1 MLALISADSRRWKLF
16 GGRIV
21 KPVAAFVL
29 CCAAFLFVDNA
40 GRAGELKAG
49 KARIDITPPLS
60 LKPALG
66 GYGDRMNK
74 PATGVH
80 DRIFAKALVLTDG
93 TQKFA
98 LVTVDALGFAPPVK
112 TAMLDRLAGKGFSAD
127 NMMLLASHSH
137 TAIEMNALNP
147 LNDFQVPQL
156 GLHNPPLFELTMK
169 RLAQVVADAE
179 KELVPV
185 AVGTSSTKLE
195 GWNRN
200 RRIPG
205 GIVDPELTVMRID
218 RLDGRPF
225 AVFVNWTAH
234 PTFMSEVDMWFSG
247 DWPGHMQR
255 TLESL
260 IGGDVQAMYAN
271 GAEGDQSTIAR
282 PDSGESHWE
291 RAERYG
297 RDVGV
302 VAYGVWQKIS
312 PTLRPAFGFWREE
325 IELPKRQWH
334 PNFRETGGKEYGMT
348 EELLREMLPK
358 LFPARSASVSLR
370 LGDLVIVGIPGEMA
384 AKLGLEV
391 KRRTAEI
398 TGAKHPIIGG
408 LADEWIS
415 YILPLEQYNLGKYEA
430 SMSFYG
436 PTLAEVIVKG
446 ALAGVENLQK
456 HMQSTNQARN

>member
-1 MLALISADSRRWKLF
+1 MK
-16 GGRIV
+16 IV
-21 KPVAAFVL
+21 VTVL
-29 CCAAFLFVDNA
+29 LGCAAFLLVLEPAWAAD
-40 GRAGELKAG
+40 LKAG
-49 KARIDITPPLS
+49 RARIDITPPLA

-80 DRIFAKALVLTDG
+80 DRIFAKVLILSEGDK
-93 TQKFA
+93 KFA
-98 LVTVDALGFAPPVK
+98 LITVDALGFAPPVK
-112 TAMLDRLAGKGFSAD
+112 TAVLDRLAGKGWTAD
-127 NMMLLASHSH
+127 NLMLLASHSH

-156 GLHNPPLFELTMK
+156 GLHNPPLFELTMN
-169 RLAQVVADAE
+169 RLAQVMLEAE

-185 AVGTSSTKLE
+185 AVGTSSIKLE

-205 GIVDPELTVMRID
+205 GITDPELTVARID

-234 PTFMSEVDMWFSG
+234 PTFMGSEDMWFSG
-247 DWPGHMQR
+247 DWPGQMQR

-260 IGGDVQAMYAN
+260 IGDDVQAMYAN
-271 GAEGDQSTIAR
+271 GAEGDQTTIAR
-282 PDSGESHWE
+282 PNSGESHWE

-297 RDVGV
+297 RDLAVN
-302 VAYGVWQKIS
+302 AWGVWQKIS
-312 PTLRPAFGFWREE
+312 PARNPAFGFWRQE

-358 LFPARSASVSLR
+358 LFPTRTASVSLR
-370 LGDLVIVGIPGEMA
+370 LGDLLIVGIPGELA
-384 AKLGLEV
+384 AGLGLEV
-391 KRRTAEI
+391 KRRAGEI
-398 TGAKHPIIGG
+398 TGARHPIIGG

-415 YILPLEQYNLGKYEA
+415 YILPIEQYSMGKYEA

-436 PTLAEVIVKG
+436 PTLADVIVKG

-456 HMQSTNQARN
+456 HMQTTKQASN

>member
-1 MLALISADSRRWKLF
+1 VRTAVS
-16 GGRIV
+16 V
-21 KPVAAFVL
+21 FV
-29 CCAAFLFVDNA
+29 CCAIALCFCGEDVSSA
-40 GRAGELKAG
+40 AELKAG
-49 KARIDITPPLS
+49 RARIDITPPLS

-66 GYGDRMNK
+66 GYGERMNR

-80 DRIFAKALVLTDG
+80 DRIFAKVLMLSDG
-93 TQKFA
+93 SKKFA

-112 TAMLDRLAGKGFSAD
+112 TAVLDRLAGKGWTAD
-127 NMMLLASHSH
+127 NLMLLASHSH

-156 GLHNPPLFELTMK
+156 GLHNPPLFELTMN

-185 AVGTSSTKLE
+185 AVGTSSIKLD

-205 GIVDPELTVMRID
+205 GVTDPELTVTRID
-218 RLDGRPF
+218 RLDGKPF

-234 PTFMSEVDMWFSG
+234 PTFMSEADMWFSG

-271 GAEGDQSTIAR
+271 GAEGDQTTVAR
-282 PDSGESHWE
+282 PNSGESHWE

-297 RDVGV
+297 RDIGV
-302 VAYGVWQKIS
+302 AAWGVWQK
-312 PTLRPAFGFWREE
+312 TLPVPDAAFFFWREE

-348 EELLREMLPK
+348 EDLLREMLPK
-358 LFPARSASVSLR
+358 LFPTRTASVSLR
-370 LGDLVIVGIPGEMA
+370 LGDLVIVGIPGELA

-391 KRRTAEI
+391 KRRTGEI

-415 YILPLEQYNLGKYEA
+415 YILPIEQYNLGKYEA

-436 PTLAEVIVKG
+436 PTLADVIVKG
-446 ALAGVENLQK
+446 ALAGVTNLQK
-456 HMQSTNQARN
+456 HMQATKPASN

>member
-1 MLALISADSRRWKLF
+1 MKTPATVL
-16 GGRIV
+16 
-21 KPVAAFVL
+21 L
-29 CCAAFLFVDNA
+29 CCALSLASFIVDQSTVGA
-40 GRAGELKAG
+40 AELKAG
-49 KARIDITPPLS
+49 RARIDITPPLS

-66 GYGDRMNK
+66 GYGDRMNR

-80 DRIFAKALVLTDG
+80 DRIFAKVLVLSQADK
-93 TQKFA
+93 KFA
-98 LVTVDALGFAPPVK
+98 LVNVDALGFAPPVK
-112 TAMLDRLAGKGFSAD
+112 TAVLDRLAGKGWTAD
-127 NMMLLASHSH
+127 NLMLLASHSH

-156 GLHNPPLFELTMK
+156 GLHNPPLFELTMN
-169 RLAQVVADAE
+169 RLAQVVAEAE
-179 KELVPV
+179 KQLVPV
-185 AVGTSSTKLE
+185 AVGTSSIKLD

-205 GIVDPELTVMRID
+205 GITDTELTVTRID
-218 RLDGRPF
+218 RLDGKPF

-234 PTFMSEVDMWFSG
+234 PTFMSEDDMWFSG

-260 IGGDVQAMYAN
+260 IGDDVQAMYAN
-271 GAEGDQSTIAR
+271 GAEGDQSTVAR
-282 PDSGESHWE
+282 PNSGESHWE

-302 VAYGVWQKIS
+302 VAWGVWQKIS
-312 PTLRPAFGFWREE
+312 PVSNAAFGFWREE

-348 EELLREMLPK
+348 EDLLREMLPK
-358 LFPARSASVSLR
+358 LFPTRTASLSLR
-370 LGDLVIVGIPGEMA
+370 LGDLVIVGIPGELA

-391 KRRTAEI
+391 KRRAGEI

-415 YILPLEQYNLGKYEA
+415 YILPIEQYNLGKYEA

-436 PTLAEVIVKG
+436 PTLSDVIVKG
-446 ALAGVENLQK
+446 ALDGVTNLQK
-456 HMQSTNQARN
+456 HVQAAN

>member
-1 MLALISADSRRWKLF
+1 L
-16 GGRIV
+16 
-21 KPVAAFVL
+21 L
-29 CCAAFLFVDNA
+29 CCAGSFALWLVEQQAAGAAELRA
-40 GRAGELKAG
+40 GR
-49 KARIDITPPLS
+49 ARIDITPPLS

-66 GYGDRMNK
+66 GYGDRMNQ

-80 DRIFAKALVLTDG
+80 DRIFAKALVLSDG
-93 TQKFA
+93 GKKFA

-112 TAMLDRLAGKGFSAD
+112 TAVLDRLAGKGWTAD
-127 NMMLLASHSH
+127 NLMLLASHSH

-147 LNDFQVPQL
+147 LNDFRVPQL
-156 GLHNPPLFELTMK
+156 GLHNPPLFELTMN

-185 AVGTSSTKLE
+185 AVGTSSIKLE

-205 GIVDPELTVMRID
+205 GTTDPELTVARID

-260 IGGDVQAMYAN
+260 IGDDVLAMYAN
-271 GAEGDQSTIAR
+271 GAEGDQSTVAR
-282 PDSGESHWE
+282 PNSGESHWE

-297 RDVGV
+297 RDIGV
-302 VAYGVWQKIS
+302 AAWGVWQKIS
-312 PTLRPAFGFWREE
+312 PAPRAAFGFWREE

-358 LFPARSASVSLR
+358 LFPTRTASVSLR
-370 LGDLVIVGIPGEMA
+370 VGELVIVGIPGELA

-391 KRRTAEI
+391 KRRTGEI
-398 TGAKHPIIGG
+398 TGTKHPIIGG

-415 YILPLEQYNLGKYEA
+415 YILPIEQYNLGKYEA

-436 PTLAEVIVKG
+436 PTLADVIVKG

-456 HMQSTNQARN
+456 HTESAKQASN

>member
-1 MLALISADSRRWKLF
+1 MRTPATVLVTCAALIASLVF
-16 GGRIV
+16 E
-21 KPVAAFVL
+21 KPVAS
-29 CCAAFLFVDNA
+29 AA
-40 GRAGELKAG
+40 ELKAG
-49 KARIDITPPLS
+49 RARIDITPPLS

-66 GYGDRMNK
+66 GYGDRMNR

-80 DRIFAKALVLTDG
+80 DRIFAKVLMLSDG
-93 TQKFA
+93 SKKFA

-112 TAMLDRLAGKGFSAD
+112 TAVLDRLAGKGWTAD
-127 NMMLLASHSH
+127 NLMLLASHSH

-156 GLHNPPLFELTMK
+156 GLHNPPLFELTMN

-185 AVGTSSTKLE
+185 AVGTSSIKLD

-205 GIVDPELTVMRID
+205 GVTDPELTVTRID
-218 RLDGRPF
+218 RRDGKPF
-225 AVFVNWTAH
+225 ALFVNWTAH
-234 PTFMSEVDMWFSG
+234 PTFMSEDDMWFSG

-271 GAEGDQSTIAR
+271 GAEGDQTTVAR
-282 PDSGESHWE
+282 PNSGESHWE

-297 RDVGV
+297 RDIGV
-302 VAYGVWQKIS
+302 AAWGVWQKTS
-312 PTLRPAFGFWREE
+312 PVPDAAFGFWREE

-348 EELLREMLPK
+348 EDLLREMLPK
-358 LFPARSASVSLR
+358 LFPTRTASVSLR
-370 LGDLVIVGIPGEMA
+370 LGDLVIVGIPGELA

-391 KRRTAEI
+391 KRRAGEI
-398 TGAKHPIIGG
+398 TGAKHPTIGG

-415 YILPLEQYNLGKYEA
+415 YILPIEQYNLGKYEA

-436 PTLAEVIVKG
+436 PTLADVITTAAVSGVKHLASQG
-446 ALAGVENLQK
+446 AATSASRSN
-456 HMQSTNQARN
+456 

>member
-1 MLALISADSRRWKLF
+1 MTVRS
-16 GGRIV
+16 
-21 KPVAAFVL
+21 VATFLL
-29 CCAAFLFVDNA
+29 CCAASSASFLVNA
-40 GRAGELKAG
+40 PALRGAELKAG
-49 KARIDITPPLS
+49 RARIDITPPLS

-66 GYGDRMNK
+66 GYGDRMNQ

-80 DRIFAKALVLTDG
+80 DRIFAKALVLSDG
-93 TQKFA
+93 TKKFA

-112 TAMLDRLAGKGFSAD
+112 TAVVDRLADKGWTAD
-127 NMMLLASHSH
+127 NLMLLASHSH

-147 LNDFQVPQL
+147 LNTFQVPQL

-179 KELVPV
+179 QQMVPV
-185 AVGTSSTKLE
+185 AVGTSSIRLE

-205 GIVDPELTVMRID
+205 GVTDPELTVTRFD
-218 RLDGRPF
+218 RLDGKPF

-260 IGGDVQAMYAN
+260 IGDDVQAMYAN
-271 GAEGDQSTIAR
+271 GAEGDQTTMAR
-282 PDSGESHWE
+282 PNSGESHWE

-297 RDVGV
+297 RDIGIK
-302 VAYGVWQKIS
+302 AWEVWKGIS
-312 PTLRPAFGFWREE
+312 PGPQPAFGFWREE

-334 PNFRETGGKEYGMT
+334 PNFKETGGKEYGMT
-348 EELLREMLPK
+348 EDLLREMLPK
-358 LFPARSASVSLR
+358 MFPTRTDSVSLR
-370 LGDLVIVGIPGEMA
+370 VGELVVVGIPGEMA
-384 AKLGLEV
+384 ATLGLKV
-391 KRRTAEI
+391 KQRAGEI
-398 TGAKHPIIGG
+398 TGATHPIIGG

-415 YILPLEQYNLGKYEA
+415 YILPIEQYTLGKYEA

-436 PTLAEVIVKG
+436 PTLADVIVKG
-446 ALAGVENLQK
+446 AVSGVENLQK
-456 HMQSTNQARN
+456 HMQESKHASN

>member
-1 MLALISADSRRWKLF
+1 LKHLATLLICCITTSLVFAAEQRALF
-16 GGRIV
+16 G
-21 KPVAAFVL
+21 
-29 CCAAFLFVDNA
+29 
-40 GRAGELKAG
+40 GELKAG
-49 KARIDITPPLS
+49 RARIDITPPLS

-66 GYGDRMNK
+66 GYGDRMNQ
-74 PATGVH
+74 PAAGVH
-80 DRIFAKALVLTDG
+80 DRIFAKALILSDG
-93 TQKFA
+93 TKKFA

-112 TAMLDRLAGKGFSAD
+112 TAVVDRLADKGWTSD
-127 NMMLLASHSH
+127 NLMLLASHSH

-147 LNDFQVPQL
+147 LNTFQVPQL
-156 GLHNPPLFELTMK
+156 GLHNPALFELTMK
-169 RLAQVVADAE
+169 QLAQVVADAE
-179 KELVPV
+179 KQLVPV
-185 AVGTSSTKLE
+185 AVGTSSIKLE

-205 GIVDPELTVMRID
+205 GVTDPELTVTRID
-218 RLDGRPF
+218 QLDGKPF

-260 IGGDVQAMYAN
+260 IGDDVQAMYAN
-271 GAEGDQSTIAR
+271 GAEGDQTTAAR
-282 PDSGESHWE
+282 PNSGESHWE

-297 RDVGV
+297 RDIGIK
-302 VAYGVWQKIS
+302 AWDVWKGIAPAPHS
-312 PTLRPAFGFWREE
+312 AFGFWREE

-334 PNFRETGGKEYGMT
+334 PNFKETGGKEYGMT
-348 EELLREMLPK
+348 EDLLREMLPK
-358 LFPARSASVSLR
+358 MFPTRTDSVSLR
-370 LGDLVIVGIPGEMA
+370 LGELVIVGIPGEMA

-391 KRRTAEI
+391 KRRTGEI

-415 YILPLEQYNLGKYEA
+415 YILPIEQYTLGKYEA

-436 PTLAEVIVKG
+436 PTLADTIVKG

-456 HMQSTNQARN
+456 HMQSSAQAGSR

>member
-1 MLALISADSRRWKLF
+1 MK
-16 GGRIV
+16 IV
-21 KPVAAFVL
+21 VTVL
-29 CCAAFLFVDNA
+29 LGCAAFLFVLEPAWAAD
-40 GRAGELKAG
+40 LKAG
-49 KARIDITPPLS
+49 RARIDITPPLA

-80 DRIFAKALVLTDG
+80 DRIFAKVLILSEGDK
-93 TQKFA
+93 KFA
-98 LVTVDALGFAPPVK
+98 LITVDALGFAPPVK
-112 TAMLDRLAGKGFSAD
+112 TAVLDRLAGKGWTAD
-127 NMMLLASHSH
+127 NLMLLASHSH

-156 GLHNPPLFELTMK
+156 GLHNPPLFELTMN
-169 RLAQVVADAE
+169 RLAQVMLEAE

-185 AVGTSSTKLE
+185 AVGTSSIKLE

-205 GIVDPELTVMRID
+205 GITDPELTVARID

-234 PTFMSEVDMWFSG
+234 PTFMGSEDMWFSG
-247 DWPGHMQR
+247 DWPGQMQR

-260 IGGDVQAMYAN
+260 IGDDVQAMYAN
-271 GAEGDQSTIAR
+271 GAEGDQTTIAR
-282 PDSGESHWE
+282 PNSGESHWE

-297 RDVGV
+297 RDLAVK
-302 VAYGVWQKIS
+302 AWDVWQKTS
-312 PTLRPAFGFWREE
+312 PAGNPDFGFWRQE

-358 LFPARSASVSLR
+358 LFPTRTASVSLR
-370 LGDLVIVGIPGEMA
+370 LGDLLIVGIPGELA

-391 KRRTAEI
+391 KRRAGEI
-398 TGAKHPIIGG
+398 TGARHPIIGG

-415 YILPLEQYNLGKYEA
+415 YILPIEQYSMGKYEA

-436 PTLAEVIVKG
+436 PTLADVIVKG

-456 HMQSTNQARN
+456 HMQATKQASN

>member
-1 MLALISADSRRWKLF
+1 VRTIATVLLF
-16 GGRIV
+16 GA
-21 KPVAAFVL
+21 AAFS
-29 CCAAFLFVDNA
+29 FVSQSTANA
-40 GRAGELKAG
+40 ELKAG
-49 KARIDITPPLS
+49 RARVDITPPLS

-66 GYGDRMNK
+66 GYGERMNR

-80 DRIFAKALVLTDG
+80 DRIFAKALVLSDG
-93 TQKFA
+93 TKKFA

-112 TAMLDRLAGKGFSAD
+112 QAVLDRLGGKGWTAD
-127 NMMLLASHSH
+127 NLMLLASHSH

-156 GLHNPPLFELTMK
+156 GLHNPPLFELTMN

-179 KELVPV
+179 KELVPI
-185 AVGTSSTKLE
+185 AVGTGSIKLE
-195 GWNRN
+195 GWTRN

-205 GIVDPELTVMRID
+205 GVTDPELTVTRID

-225 AVFVNWTAH
+225 AVFVNLTAH
-234 PTFMSEVDMWFSG
+234 PTFMSEADMWFSG
-247 DWPGHMQR
+247 DWPGHLQR

-260 IGGDVQAMYAN
+260 VGEDVQAMYAN
-271 GAEGDQSTIAR
+271 GAEGDQSTVSR
-282 PDSGESHWE
+282 PNSGELHWE

-302 VAYGVWQKIS
+302 AAWHVWQKVS
-312 PTLRPAFGFWREE
+312 PAPHVLFGFWREE
-325 IELPKRQWH
+325 FELPKRQWH

-358 LFPARSASVSLR
+358 LFPTRTASVSLR
-370 LGDLVIVGIPGEMA
+370 IGDLVIVGIPGELA
-384 AKLGLEV
+384 AKLGLEI
-391 KRRTAEI
+391 KHRTGEI

-415 YILPLEQYNLGKYEA
+415 YILPIEQYNLGKYEA

-446 ALAGVENLQK
+446 AIAGVEHLEKN
-456 HMQSTNQARN
+456 MRSTAQARQ

>member
-1 MLALISADSRRWKLF
+1 MKI
-16 GGRIV
+16 
-21 KPVAAFVL
+21 VAAVL
-29 CCAAFLFVDNA
+29 LSCAAVLLVDKPAWSGELRA
-40 GRAGELKAG
+40 GR
-49 KARIDITPPLS
+49 ARIDITPPLS

-66 GYGDRMNK
+66 GYGERMNK

-80 DRIFAKALVLTDG
+80 DRIFAKALVLSDG
-93 TQKFA
+93 TRKFA

-112 TAMLDRLAGKGFSAD
+112 TAVLDRLAGKGWTAD
-127 NMMLLASHSH
+127 NLMLLASHSH

-147 LNDFQVPQL
+147 LNDFHLPQI
-156 GLHNPPLFELTMK
+156 GLHNPPLFDLTMG

-185 AVGTSSTKLE
+185 AVGTSSTRLE

-205 GIVDPELTVMRID
+205 GVTDPELTVARID

-260 IGGDVQAMYAN
+260 IGSDVQAMYAN
-271 GAEGDQSTIAR
+271 GAEGDQTTVAR
-282 PDSGESHWE
+282 PNSGDSHWE

-297 RDVGV
+297 RDLGV
-302 VAYGVWQKIS
+302 EAWHVWQKTS
-312 PTLRPAFGFWREE
+312 PAPQPVFGFWREE
-325 IELPKRQWH
+325 IELPQRQWH

-358 LFPARSASVSLR
+358 MFPTRTASVSLR
-370 LGDLVIVGIPGEMA
+370 LGDLVVVGIPGELA

-391 KRRTAEI
+391 KEHAGQI

-415 YILPLEQYNLGKYEA
+415 YILPIEQYKLGKYEA

-436 PTLAEVIVKG
+436 PTLADAIVKG

-456 HMQSTNQARN
+456 HMQATKQASN

>member
-1 MLALISADSRRWKLF
+1 VK
-16 GGRIV
+16 IV
-21 KPVAAFVL
+21 VTVL
-29 CCAAFLFVDNA
+29 LGCAAFLLVLEPAWAAD
-40 GRAGELKAG
+40 LKAG
-49 KARIDITPPLS
+49 RARIDITPPLA

-80 DRIFAKALVLTDG
+80 DRIFAKVLILSEGDK
-93 TQKFA
+93 KFA
-98 LVTVDALGFAPPVK
+98 LITVDALGFAPPVK
-112 TAMLDRLAGKGFSAD
+112 TAVLDRLAGKGWTAD
-127 NMMLLASHSH
+127 NLMLLASHSH

-156 GLHNPPLFELTMK
+156 GLHNPPLFELTMN
-169 RLAQVVADAE
+169 RLAQVMLEAE

-185 AVGTSSTKLE
+185 AVGTSSIKLE

-205 GIVDPELTVMRID
+205 GITDPELTVARID

-234 PTFMSEVDMWFSG
+234 PTFMGSEDMWFSG
-247 DWPGHMQR
+247 DWPGQMQR

-260 IGGDVQAMYAN
+260 IGDDVQAMYAN
-271 GAEGDQSTIAR
+271 GAEGDQTTIAR
-282 PDSGESHWE
+282 PNSGESHWE

-297 RDVGV
+297 RDLAVN
-302 VAYGVWQKIS
+302 AWGVWQKIS
-312 PTLRPAFGFWREE
+312 PARNPAFGFWRQE

-358 LFPARSASVSLR
+358 LFPTRTASVSLR
-370 LGDLVIVGIPGEMA
+370 LGDLLIVGIPGELA
-384 AKLGLEV
+384 AGLGLEV
-391 KRRTAEI
+391 KRRAGEI
-398 TGAKHPIIGG
+398 TGARHPIIGG

-415 YILPLEQYNLGKYEA
+415 YILPIEQYSMGKYEA

-436 PTLAEVIVKG
+436 PTLADVIVKG

-456 HMQSTNQARN
+456 HMQATKQASN

>member
-1 MLALISADSRRWKLF
+1 MKI
-16 GGRIV
+16 
-21 KPVAAFVL
+21 VAAVL
-29 CCAAFLFVDNA
+29 LSCAAVLLVDKPAWSGELRA
-40 GRAGELKAG
+40 GR
-49 KARIDITPPLS
+49 ARIDITPPLS
-60 LKPALG
+60 LKPSLG

-80 DRIFAKALVLTDG
+80 DRIFAKALVLSDG
-93 TQKFA
+93 SKKFA

-112 TAMLDRLAGKGFSAD
+112 TAVLDRLADKGWTPD
-127 NMMLLASHSH
+127 NLMLLASHSH

-147 LNDFQVPQL
+147 LNEFHVPQL
-156 GLHNPPLFELTMK
+156 GLHNPPLFELTMG

-179 KELVPV
+179 KDLVPV
-185 AVGTSSTKLE
+185 AVGTSSIKLE

-205 GIVDPELTVMRID
+205 GITDTELTVARID

-225 AVFVNWTAH
+225 AVFINWTAH
-234 PTFMSEVDMWFSG
+234 PTFMGPQDMWFSG
-247 DWPGHMQR
+247 GWPGHMQR

-260 IGGDVQAMYAN
+260 IGDDVQAMYAN
-271 GAEGDQSTIAR
+271 GAEGDQTTVAR
-282 PDSGESHWE
+282 PNSGDSHWE

-297 RDVGV
+297 RDVGI
-302 VAYGVWQKIS
+302 AAWGVWRKIS
-312 PTLRPAFGFWREE
+312 PAPHPVFGFWRQE
-325 IELPKRQWH
+325 IELPPRQWH
-334 PNFRETGGKEYGMT
+334 PNFKETGGKEYGMT

-358 LFPARSASVSLR
+358 MFPARTASLSLR
-370 LGDLVIVGIPGEMA
+370 LDDLVIVGIPGELA

-391 KRRTAEI
+391 KQRAGEI

-415 YILPLEQYNLGKYEA
+415 YILPIEQYNLGKYEA

-436 PTLAEVIVKG
+436 PTLADVIVKG

-456 HMQSTNQARN
+456 HMQSAKQASN